1 MGHSRSSIGG
11 SVVKE
16 QLDLN
21 LIKSGIDEVFI
32 VFQHDGY
39 EYSNVVG
46 VFSTKKSAEELVDK
60 LTEDERG
67 VFYNHYYK
75 KYPVNKVV
83 DRIFNLN

>member
-1 MGHSRSSIGG
+1 M
-11 SVVKE
+11 KD

-21 LIKSGIDEVFI
+21 LLKSGIDEVFI
-32 VFQHDGY
+32 VFQHDGF
-39 EYSNVVG
+39 EHSNVVG

-75 KYPVNKVV
+75 KYSVNKVV
-83 DRIFNLN
+83 DRIFDLN